1 MEMLETSAKSGENVL
16 AAFEKLIGIVHDRA
30 LAASKNKGGINGMH
44 TASTTTSQAQQPI
57 KLDDKAANDNSAA
70 ACGCLESIMWLV
82 LFMVVDIGVLLIVP
96 HDSISW

>member
-44 TASTTTSQAQQPI
+44 TASTTTSWQAQQPI

-70 ACGCLESIMWLV
+70 ACGC
-82 LFMVVDIGVLLIVP
+82 
-96 HDSISW
+96 